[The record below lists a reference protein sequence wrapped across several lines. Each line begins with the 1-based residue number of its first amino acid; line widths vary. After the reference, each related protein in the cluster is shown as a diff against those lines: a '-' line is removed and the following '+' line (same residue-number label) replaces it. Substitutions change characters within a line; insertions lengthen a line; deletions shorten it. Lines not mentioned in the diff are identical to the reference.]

1 MIHWDEKAIYLE
13 QQFVTVAD
21 GFVRAIILSKQ
32 NILDI
37 DVMDMMKKLSGR
49 DPGPAPEELTLW
61 LQGVE
66 VASAKLRK
74 KD

>member
-1 MIHWDEKAIYLE
+1 MHWDDKAIYLE
-13 QQFVTVAD
+13 QQFITVGD

-37 DVMDMMKKLSGR
+37 DVLDMMKKLTGR
-49 DPGPAPEELTLW
+49 EPGKAPEELTLW

-66 VASAKLRK
+66 VASARLRK